1 MFATESLRPEQLM
14 SDDVSD
20 HSREHLASTTL
31 PNCFSTQS
39 ISVRQRNHADLLGT
53 RVQVHDRTD
62 QDTLS
67 TSSLFRI
74 SNYRQSV
81 ERLKLVLGVTQIVL
95 AATIVGILVSKVAF
109 PGEL

>member
-14 SDDVSD
+14 SDDVSN
-20 HSREHLASTTL
+20 HSREQLASTSL
-31 PNCFSTQS
+31 PNCLSTQS
-39 ISVRQRNHADLLGT
+39 ISARQRNHAGGLGT
-53 RVQVHDRTD
+53 QALAHDRAD

-109 PGEL
+109 SGEL